1 MAWDLSQP
9 TDLLLTTG
17 GDERLLVDAGSG
29 LNRYGC
35 SPRPR
40 PWAITFASTT
50 ATSVSD
56 GAFAHVEGLRR
67 RLAEAAR
74 AGRLD
79 EEYAA
84 AMEEVRSEIPRQCG
98 MVAGTEAILTPSG
111 TDAEFYAL
119 HLALAAGRGKLTSIV
134 IAPRE
139 TASNVLPAASGRH
152 YNATTAMG
160 RHVTVDQPVDAATAG
175 RVELA
180 ILELR
185 DAAGNPLPAE
195 DVNRAAEALV
205 EREVARGRRV
215 LLHLLDTSKTGL
227 VAPGVEFTIALAR
240 RFAGHLDVVVDA
252 SQLRLSRES
261 VARYLGHGFMVIV
274 TGSKFFTG
282 PPFAGA
288 LLVPPSIGGRVL
300 LGLAALPEGYNAY
313 TERHCWPDAWENW
326 CRPMGG
332 EPNIGLLMRWWAALW
347 EMAAFHAVPPAE
359 ARRILERFLAAIR
372 TAIEAM
378 PRLRLLPC
386 PLPERGI
393 PGSWDGLA
401 TILTFAATP
410 PKAKAKAPLGM
421 DELRRLHVWLNS
433 DVSPLLPPKA
443 RERDRRLAALACH
456 IGQPVMAGDSLSG
469 LRLAAGARLVSGARQ
484 AMHAGR
490 SVDSFLD
497 LEIAEAKLVLAK
509 LDMLLRHWR
518 HLTRSPA

>member
-1 MAWDLSQP
+1 MAWDPTQP

-17 GDERLLVDAGSG
+17 GDERLLVDPESG

-56 GAFAHVEGLRR
+56 GAFTHVEGLRR
-67 RLAEAAR
+67 RLAEAAQ

-84 AMEEVRSEIPRQCG
+84 AMEEVRGEIPRQCG
-98 MVAGTEAILTPSG
+98 TVPGTEAILTPSG

-119 HLALAAGRGKLTSIV
+119 HLALAADRRPLTSIV

-139 TASNVLPAASGRH
+139 TASNVLQAASGRH

-160 RHVTVDQPVDAATAG
+160 HHVDVNQPVDAATAA

-180 ILELR
+180 ILQVR
-185 DAAGNPLPAE
+185 DDSGTPLPM
-195 DVNRAAEALV
+195 DKLNRAAEELV

-227 VAPGVEFTIALAR
+227 VAPGVDFTFALAK

-252 SQLRLSRES
+252 SQLRLSKDS
-261 VARYLGHGFMVIV
+261 VARYLGHGFMVII

-288 LLVPPSIGGRVL
+288 LLVPPCVGGRVQ
-300 LGLAALPEGYNAY
+300 LGQAALPEGYNAY
-313 TERHCWPDAWENW
+313 TERHCWPDSWETW

-332 EPNIGLLMRWWAALW
+332 DANMGLLMRWWAALW

-359 ARRILERFLAAIR
+359 ARRILERFLGAIR
-372 TAIEAM
+372 AAIEAS

-386 PLPERGI
+386 PPPERGV

-410 PKAKAKAPLGM
+410 PKARAPLGM
-421 DELRRLHVWLNS
+421 EDLRRLHVWLNR
-433 DVSPLLPPKA
+433 DVSALLPPKA

-456 IGQPVMAGDSLSG
+456 IGQPVMVGETLSG

-484 AMHAGR
+484 AMTIGR
-490 SVDSFLD
+490 SVEAFLD
-497 LEIAEAKLVLAK
+497 MEIAEAKLVLAK

-518 HLTRSPA
+518 HLVSAA

>member
-9 TDLLLTTG
+9 ADTLLTTG
-17 GDERLLVDAGSG
+17 GDERLLVDGESG

-67 RLAEAAR
+67 RLADAAH

-79 EEYAA
+79 EEYAR
-84 AMEEVRSEIPRQCG
+84 AMEEVRGEVPRQCG
-98 MVAGTEAILTPSG
+98 MAPGTEAILTPSG

-119 HLALAAGRGKLTSIV
+119 HLALAADRRKLTSIV

-139 TASNVLPAASGRH
+139 TASNVLQAASGRH

-160 RHVTVDQPVDAATAG
+160 HHVTVDGPVDEATAA
-175 RVELA
+175 RMDLA
-180 ILELR
+180 ILQVR
-185 DAAGNPLPAE
+185 DGAGNPLPADE
-195 DVNRAAEALV
+195 IDRAAEVLV

-227 VAPGVEFTIALAR
+227 VAPGVEFTFALAQ

-288 LLVPPSIGGRVL
+288 LLVPPCIGGRVL
-300 LGLAALPEGYNAY
+300 LGQAALPEGYNAY

-332 EPNIGLLMRWWAALW
+332 DANIGLLMRWWAALW
-347 EMAAFHAVPPAE
+347 EMAAFHAVPAAE
-359 ARRILERFLAAIR
+359 ARRILETFLGAIR
-372 TAIEAM
+372 TAIGAA

-386 PLPERGI
+386 PRPERGV

-410 PKAKAKAPLGM
+410 PKAKAPLGM
-421 DELRRLHVWLNS
+421 DDLRRLHVWLNR
-433 DVSPLLPPKA
+433 DVSALLPSTA

-456 IGQPVMAGDSLSG
+456 IGQPVMVGETLSG
-469 LRLAAGARLVSGARQ
+469 LRLAAGARLVSGARL

-490 SVDSFLD
+490 TVEAFLD

-518 HLTRSPA
+518 HLTQAA

>member
-1 MAWDLSQP
+1 MDLAQP
-9 TDLLLTTG
+9 TEILLATG
-17 GDERLLVDAGSG
+17 GDERLLVDPDSG

-56 GAFAHVEGLRR
+56 GAFAHVEALRR
-67 RLAEAAR
+67 RLAEAER

-79 EEYAA
+79 DEYAA
-84 AMEEVRSEIPRQCG
+84 AMEEVRGEIPHQCG

-119 HLALAAGRGKLTSIV
+119 HLALAADRRPLTGIV

-160 RHVTVDQPVDAATAG
+160 HHVTVDQPVDAATAA

-180 ILELR
+180 VLELR
-185 DAAGNPLPAE
+185 DRAGNPLPAR
-195 DVNRAAEALV
+195 DIDRAAEALV

-227 VAPGVEFTIALAR
+227 VAPGVEFTFALAR

-252 SQLRLSRES
+252 SQLRLSKES
-261 VARYLGHGFMVIV
+261 VARYLDHGFMVIV

-288 LLVPPSIGGRVL
+288 LLVPPSIGGRVQ

-313 TERHCWPDAWENW
+313 TERHCWPESWENW

-332 EPNIGLLMRWWAALW
+332 RPNIGLLMRWWAALW

-359 ARRILERFLAAIR
+359 ARRILERFLSAIGAAIQ
-372 TAIEAM
+372 AS
-378 PRLRLLPC
+378 PRLSLLPC
-386 PLPERGI
+386 PLPERGV

-401 TILTFAATP
+401 TILTFAAAP
-410 PKAKAKAPLGM
+410 PKARTPLGM
-421 DELRRLHVWLNS
+421 DDLRRLHVWLNR

-456 IGQPVMAGDSLSG
+456 IGQPVMVGESLSG
-469 LRLAAGARLVSGARQ
+469 LRLAAGARLVSGARR
-484 AMHAGR
+484 AMLAGR
-490 SVDSFLD
+490 SVDAFLD

-518 HLTRSPA
+518 HLTAPA

>member
-1 MAWDLSQP
+1 MILDQP
-9 TDLLLTTG
+9 TDTLLTTG
-17 GDERLLVDAGSG
+17 GDERLRVDPKSG

-50 ATSVSD
+50 ATSVSE
-56 GAFAHVEGLRR
+56 GAFAHVESLRR
-67 RLAEAAR
+67 RLAEAER

-84 AMEEVRSEIPRQCG
+84 AMEEVRGEIPRQCG
-98 MVAGTEAILTPSG
+98 HVPGTEAILTPSG

-119 HLALAAGRGKLTSIV
+119 HLALAADRLPLTNIV

-139 TASNVLPAASGRH
+139 TASNVMQAASGRH

-160 RHVTVDQPVDAATAG
+160 HSVGVDQPVDDATAA

-180 ILELR
+180 VLQVR
-185 DAAGNPLPAE
+185 DDSGNPLPVDEINQAVE
-195 DVNRAAEALV
+195 TLV
-205 EREVARGRRV
+205 ERETARGRRV

-227 VAPGVEFTIALAR
+227 IAPGIQFTCELAR
-240 RFAGHLDVVVDA
+240 RFAGRMDVVVDA
-252 SQLRLSRES
+252 SQLRLSKES
-261 VARYLGHGFMVIV
+261 VAFYLGHGFMVIV

-288 LLVPPSIGGRVL
+288 LLVPPAIGGRVL
-300 LGLAALPEGYNAY
+300 LGQAALPQGYNAY

-332 EPNIGLLMRWWAALW
+332 DANYGLLMRWWAALW
-347 EMAAFHAVPPAE
+347 EMAAFHAVPLSE
-359 ARRILERFLAAIR
+359 ARRILETFLSEVRA
-372 TAIEAM
+372 AIEAAS

-386 PLPERGI
+386 PPPERADA
-393 PGSWDGLA
+393 GSWDGLA

-410 PKAKAKAPLGM
+410 PKARAPLSL
-421 DELRRLHVWLNS
+421 EALRRLHSWLNQ
-433 DVSPLLPPKA
+433 DVSALLPPTA
-443 RERDRRLAALACH
+443 REKDRRLAALACH
-456 IGQPVMAGDSLSG
+456 IGQPVLVGESLSG

-484 AMHAGR
+484 AMAAGR
-490 SVDSFLD
+490 SVEAFLG

-518 HLTRSPA
+518 HLNRTG

>member
-1 MAWDLSQP
+1 MDLAQP
-9 TDLLLTTG
+9 TEVLLATG
-17 GDERLLVDAGSG
+17 GDERLLVAPDSG

-56 GAFAHVEGLRR
+56 GAFAHVEALRR
-67 RLAEAAR
+67 RLAEAEQ

-79 EEYAA
+79 DEYAA
-84 AMEEVRSEIPRQCG
+84 AMEEARGEIPHQCG
-98 MVAGTEAILTPSG
+98 MVPGTEAILTPSG

-119 HLALAAGRGKLTSIV
+119 HLALAADRRPLTGIV

-160 RHVTVDQPVDAATAG
+160 HHVTVDQPVDAATAA

-180 ILELR
+180 VLELR
-185 DAAGNPLPAE
+185 DRAGNPLPAA
-195 DVNRAAEALV
+195 DIDRAAEALV

-227 VAPGVEFTIALAR
+227 VAPGVEFTFALAR

-252 SQLRLSRES
+252 SQLRLSRQS
-261 VARYLGHGFMVIV
+261 VARYLDHGFMVIV

-288 LLVPPSIGGRVL
+288 LLVPPSICGRVQ

-313 TERHCWPDAWENW
+313 TERHCWPQSWENW

-332 EPNIGLLMRWWAALW
+332 QPNIGLLMRWWAALW

-359 ARRILERFLAAIR
+359 ARRILERFLSAIGAAIQ
-372 TAIEAM
+372 AS

-386 PLPERGI
+386 PLPERGV

-401 TILTFAATP
+401 TIFTFAAAP
-410 PKAKAKAPLGM
+410 PKARTPLGM
-421 DELRRLHVWLNS
+421 DDLRRLHVWLNR

-443 RERDRRLAALACH
+443 RERDHRLAALACH
-456 IGQPVMAGDSLSG
+456 IGQPVRVGESLSG
-469 LRLAAGARLVSGARQ
+469 LRLAAGARLVSGARR
-484 AMHAGR
+484 AMLAGR
-490 SVDSFLD
+490 SVEAFLD

-518 HLTRSPA
+518 YLTAPA

>member
-1 MAWDLSQP
+1 MNLDGP
-9 TDLLLTTG
+9 TDLWLTTG
-17 GDERLLVDAGSG
+17 GDERLRVDPGSG

-35 SPRPR
+35 SPKPR

-56 GAFAHVEGLRR
+56 GAFAHVETLRR
-67 RLAEAAR
+67 RLADAAR
-74 AGRLD
+74 SGRLD
-79 EEYAA
+79 AEYAA
-84 AMEEVRSEIPRQCG
+84 AMDEVRAEIPRQCG
-98 MVAGTEAILTPSG
+98 MVPGTEAIVTPSG

-119 HLALAAGRGKLTSIV
+119 HLALAADSRPLTSIV

-139 TASNVLPAASGRH
+139 TASNVLQAASGRH

-160 RHVTVDQPVDAATAG
+160 HHVMVDAAVDAATAA

-180 ILELR
+180 ILQVR
-185 DAAGNPLPAE
+185 DEAGSPLAVAE
-195 DVNRAAEALV
+195 IDRAAEALV

-227 VAPGVEFTIALAR
+227 VAPSAHFTMDLAR

-261 VARYLGHGFMVIV
+261 VALYLGHGFMVIV

-288 LLVPPSIGGRVL
+288 LLVPPAIGGRVL
-300 LGLAALPEGYNAY
+300 LGQAALPQGYNAY
-313 TERHCWPDAWENW
+313 TERHCWPNSWENW

-347 EMAAFHAVPPAE
+347 EMAAFHAVPPPE
-359 ARRILERFLAAIR
+359 ARRILERFLASIR
-372 TAIEAM
+372 AAIEAA

-386 PLPERGI
+386 PAPERGDAS
-393 PGSWDGLA
+393 SWDGLA

-410 PKAKAKAPLGM
+410 PKAKASLGM
-421 DELRRLHVWLNS
+421 EDLRRLHLWLNR
-433 DVSPLLPPKA
+433 DVSALLPAGA

-456 IGQPVMAGDSLSG
+456 IGQPVMVGDSLSG

-484 AMHAGR
+484 AMLAGR
-490 SVDSFLD
+490 SVEAFLD

-518 HLTRSPA
+518 HLMSCP